1 MLDRP
6 PPSQNSNT
14 AALRVVAIVV
24 VVVFLLS
31 AVYRWNV
38 RQATE
43 EAEQAVEADGGRKL
57 CEVRANQAGHSEECE
72 LIEGEWVPVDSAVS
86 DD

>member
-14 AALRVVAIVV
+14 AALRAVAIVV
-24 VVVFLLS
+24 IVVFLLS

-38 RQATE
+38 RQASE

-57 CEVRANQAGHSEECE
+57 CEVRAKQAGRSGECE
-72 LIEGEWVPVDSAVS
+72 LIEDQWVPVDSGVT